1 MVRARILV
9 ELERR
14 MALFPHEVL
23 RLEAAARADDR
34 GLGIHASQ
42 VSVLK
47 ILMDELLQRQRAFLE
62 RLRQTLSDAEFADG
76 AFALLFEEMSGAQ
89 KIWSVF
95 SRAFAD
101 RQKPETALDL
111 DTADLVAA
119 DCYLLCTGR
128 ARNWGRLDADG
139 LREPPLVCLEAYP
152 EPITLGRHDLL
163 GALCDAGWRFHDLRL
178 PIPLVFLPADQI
190 GCVWLLPALCH
201 EVGHD
206 VDQDLGLSG
215 ELTRTLA
222 AVQSGIAPARQADW
236 QRWTAEILADVF
248 GVLLGNMG
256 FARSLAAQLLLL
268 APGRRYV
275 ELDLRVPHPHP
286 LLRVRLVAAMLR
298 RLGLPALVEAAL
310 HLEEEAQRV
319 PVPDGLAPFLDDVDA
334 VAGAFFDTRLHGLG
348 GHSLSELNPE
358 LAADVKR
365 AQLLAEFL
373 ASGEL
378 RPSPD
383 QPARFPYRLVPAAA
397 QLAVTAAGR
406 GTPTPLAAVQQRATE
421 FVAAIPR
428 PPFLEGGAR
437 LTSRRAAFL
446 ARLTR
451 EMSFGEGSPAP
462 EKNR

>member
-1 MVRARILV
+1 MVRTRILA

-47 ILMDELLQRQRAFLE
+47 ILMDELLQRQHDFLA
-62 RLRQTLSDAEFADG
+62 RLQQTLSDAEFADG
-76 AFALLFEEMSGAQ
+76 ASALLFEEMSGAQ
-89 KIWSVF
+89 RIWSVF

-101 RQKPETALDL
+101 RQRVETAVDL

-128 ARNWGRLDADG
+128 ARNWGVLDADG

-152 EPITLGRHDLL
+152 EAIAVGRHDPL
-163 GALCDAGWRFHDLRL
+163 GSLCDAGWRFHDLRL
-178 PIPLVFLPADQI
+178 PIPLVLLPADQI
-190 GCVWLLPALCH
+190 GCVWLLPPLCH

-206 VDQDLGLSG
+206 VDKDLGLSA
-215 ELTRTLA
+215 ELTSALA
-222 AVQSGIAPARQADW
+222 GADGGIAPARRQAW

-248 GVLLGNMG
+248 GVLLGNVG
-256 FARSLAAQLLLL
+256 FARAVAALLLLL
-268 APGRRYV
+268 AFGRRCV
-275 ELDLRVPHPHP
+275 ELDVLVSHPHP
-286 LLRVRLVAAMLR
+286 LLRLHLVASMLR
-298 RLGLPALVEAAL
+298 RLGLPALVEAAAQ
-310 HLEEEAQRV
+310 LEDEARTV
-319 PVPDGLAPFLDDVDA
+319 PAPDGIAPYLEDVDA
-334 VAGAFFDTRLHGLG
+334 VTSVFLATRLRGLG

-365 AQLLAEFL
+365 AQLLAEYL
-373 ASGEL
+373 ASGAL

-397 QLAVTAAGR
+397 QLAVTAASR
-406 GTPTPLAAVQQRATE
+406 GTAAQLAAVQQRATE

-446 ARLTR
+446 ARLAR
-451 EMSFGEGSPAP
+451 EMKLGKGS
-462 EKNR
+462 

>member
-1 MVRARILV
+1 MVRTRILA

-23 RLEAAARADDR
+23 RLEAAAKADDR

-42 VSVLK
+42 VSVLR
-47 ILMDELLQRQRAFLE
+47 ILMDELLQRQHDFLE
-62 RLRQTLSDAEFADG
+62 RLREALSDAEFADG
-76 AFALLFEEMSGAQ
+76 AFALLFEEMTGAQ
-89 KIWSVF
+89 RIWSVF

-101 RQKPETALDL
+101 RQRVETALDL

-128 ARNWGRLDADG
+128 ARNWGVLDADG

-152 EPITLGRHDLL
+152 EAITLGRHDPL
-163 GALCDAGWRFHDLRL
+163 GPLCDAGWRFHDLRL
-178 PIPLVFLPADQI
+178 PIPLVLLPADQI

-206 VDQDLGLSG
+206 VDKDLGLSAD
-215 ELTRTLA
+215 LTRALVGA
-222 AVQSGIAPARQADW
+222 DEGIAPARRPAW
-236 QRWTAEILADVF
+236 QRWTAELLADVF
-248 GVLLGNMG
+248 GVLLGNVG

-275 ELDLRVPHPHP
+275 ELDVLISHPHP
-286 LLRVRLVAAMLR
+286 LLRVRFVAATLR
-298 RLGLPALVEAAL
+298 RLGLPALVEAATE
-310 HLEEEAQRV
+310 LENEALTV

-334 VAGAFFDTRLHGLG
+334 VSGAFLATRLPGLG

-365 AQLLAEFL
+365 GQLLADFL
-373 ASGEL
+373 SSGEL

-383 QPARFPYRLVPAAA
+383 QPARFPYRLVPVAA
-397 QLAVTAAGR
+397 QLAVTEASQGTAAH
-406 GTPTPLAAVQQRATE
+406 LAAVQQRATE
-421 FVAAIPR
+421 FISAIPR
-428 PPFLEGGAR
+428 PPFLAGGAR

-451 EMSFGEGSPAP
+451 EMSFKEGSSA
-462 EKNR
+462 